1 MTMLIH
7 VTMATTAD
15 GHVVSSRRRIEVRTC
30 CMGADVIIRRATSQ
44 RVARTNLCWTN
55 NMPELHRLCV
65 FCGSSA
71 GFDPVHRR
79 AADELG
85 ALMAR
90 DGIELVYGG
99 GSVGLMGAIADAVLA
114 ANGRVIGVIP
124 QFLATKE
131 LLHTGV
137 TDLRVTHDMHER
149 KALMAEL
156 SDGFIAMPGG
166 LGTFEELFEV
176 LTWSQLGLHCKPIGL
191 LSVAGYFDPLVA
203 MIDRAIDDG
212 FCKEQHRGLFV
223 VDDESARLL
232 ERLRTHEAPQ
242 VRKWIRSTSET

>member
-1 MTMLIH
+1 
-7 VTMATTAD
+7 
-15 GHVVSSRRRIEVRTC
+15 
-30 CMGADVIIRRATSQ
+30 
-44 RVARTNLCWTN
+44 
-55 NMPELHRLCV
+55 MPELNRLCI
-65 FCGSSA
+65 FCGSSS
-71 GFDPVHRR
+71 GFDVVHAR
-79 AADELG
+79 AAGELG

-90 DGIELVYGG
+90 DGIVLVYGG

-124 QFLATKE
+124 EFLATKE

-156 SDGFIAMPGG
+156 ADGFIAMSGG

-176 LTWSQLGLHCKPIGL
+176 MTWSQLGLHRKPIGL
-191 LSVAGYFDPLVA
+191 LNVAGYFDPLVA

-212 FCKEQHRGLFV
+212 FCKGQHRSLFV
-223 VDDESARLL
+223 VDDEPARLL

-242 VRKWIRSTSET
+242 VPKWIRSTSET